1 MNKSLE
7 CLFWYD
13 EQGVLQVRVG
23 DYAETQ
29 KNCELYRQKEYI
41 CYGEGYQTDYTW
53 YVYDSH
59 YNVTRWLK
67 DSEVPA
73 EMRATLIL
81 IQGSYP

>member
-13 EQGVLQVRVG
+13 EQGVLQVRIG

-29 KNCELYRQKEYI
+29 KNCRIHRQKEYT
-41 CYGEGYQTDYTW
+41 CYGEGYQTDLNW
-53 YVYDSH
+53 YVYDIN
-59 YNVTRWLK
+59 YNLRHWLK
-67 DSEVPA
+67 PEEVPV